1 MQVPSIAAR
10 IEDRRRRCGS
20 GVENELTGALSERA
34 RDARQGEVCQ
44 FRLTARSDRN
54 HMVHME
60 ERFLAG
66 LRQATILA
74 PILCAVLNTAAQ
86 LLRNVHPAQPGY
98 LRLRRSERI

>member
-1 MQVPSIAAR
+1 
-10 IEDRRRRCGS
+10 
-20 GVENELTGALSERA
+20 
-34 RDARQGEVCQ
+34 
-44 FRLTARSDRN
+44 
-54 HMVHME
+54 MVHME